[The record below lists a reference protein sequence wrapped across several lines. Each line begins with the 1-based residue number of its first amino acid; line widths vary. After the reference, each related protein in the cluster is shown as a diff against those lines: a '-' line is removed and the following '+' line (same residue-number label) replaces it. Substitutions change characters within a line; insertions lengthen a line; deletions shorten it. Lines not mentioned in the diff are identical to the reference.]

1 MGIFFKSSRHKE
13 RFEHVM
19 REIDKIDGTTFDRE
33 YASLVY
39 LLTAHLGIWDRA
51 EEYVS
56 SSGIRV
62 PDLLD
67 EVHFS
72 SGEAT
77 LIKWGG
83 NLFNENMVNCNPV
96 DLMGLDEVNFQLA
109 VTALLLRRHGYQL
122 EEEK

>member
-1 MGIFFKSSRHKE
+1 MDIFFKSVPHKE
-13 RFEHVM
+13 RFERIM

-39 LLTAHLGIWDRA
+39 LLTAHIGIWERA

-62 PDLLD
+62 PDMLE

-72 SGEAT
+72 SGEVT
-77 LIKWGG
+77 LIQWGG
-83 NLFNENMVNCNPV
+83 NLFNETMVNCNPV
-96 DLMGLDEVNFQLA
+96 ELMRLDEVNFQLA
-109 VTALLLRRHGYQL
+109 TTALLLRRHGYQV
-122 EEEK
+122 EG